1 MSSKLALS
9 DEILMTIEKPARYI
23 GNEVNMVKK
32 DLNEIDIRFVMCFPD
47 VYEIGMSHL
56 GIQILYDMF
65 NRRED
70 TYCER
75 VYSPWPDL
83 HKIMKDENIPLFALE
98 SQDPIKCFDFLG
110 ITLQYEMCYT
120 NILQILDLSQI
131 AIYSKDRK
139 EEDPIVI
146 GGGPCTY
153 NPEPL
158 ADFFDLFYIGEG
170 EISYNQLLDL
180 YKEKK
185 AGRLTRK
192 EFLEAAALIPGI
204 YVPSL
209 YEVTYQEDGTIK
221 ERVAL
226 SEKVPATVTKQLVL
240 DMTEAVYPTKPLVPY
255 MKVTQDRVVLEIQR
269 GCIRGCRFCQAG
281 MIYRPVRERNVE
293 RLKYLAKEMLD
304 NTGHEEISLSSL
316 SSSDYSELK
325 ELVYF
330 LIDEFKEK
338 KINISLP
345 SLRIDAFSLDV
356 MSKVQDIKKSSLTF
370 APEGGT
376 QRMRN
381 IINKGLTEE
390 IILEGAMKAFQG
402 GWNKVKLYFM
412 LGQPF
417 EEMEDVEGIA
427 LLCERIAEEYYT
439 IPKSERNGKVAIT
452 ASASFFVPKPFTPF
466 QWARMNT
473 GEEFLEKAKTVN
485 AKMKEQLNKKSMK
498 FNWHDS
504 DTSVLEGVFARG
516 DRRLSKLIYDAY
528 QKGCIFD
535 SWSEF
540 FKPELWNEAIAE
552 NGIDVSFYT
561 TRERLEDEIFPWDFI
576 DIGVTKKFLLNE
588 WKKAKEGE
596 ITKNCKAGCS
606 GCGAMKF
613 GGGVCYEN
621 KN

>member
-83 HKIMKDENIPLFALE
+83 HKIMKDKNIPLFALE

-185 AGRLTRK
+185 AGKINRK
-192 EFLEAAALIPGI
+192 EFLEKAALIPGI

-540 FKPELWNEAIAE
+540 FKPELWNEAIKE